1 MDTSVVTTASREV
14 DPHPSDEDADAD
26 EDTTR

>member
-14 DPHPSDEDADAD
+14 DPDPSDEDADAD